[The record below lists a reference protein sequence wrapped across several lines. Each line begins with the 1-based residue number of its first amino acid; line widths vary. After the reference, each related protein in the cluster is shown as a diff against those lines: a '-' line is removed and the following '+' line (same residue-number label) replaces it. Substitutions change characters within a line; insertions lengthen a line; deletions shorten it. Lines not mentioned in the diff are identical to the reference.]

1 MKGDLNL
8 KKETKATM
16 KKAAKWTLFLLPVA
30 LVGGFFTG
38 MYTYEHYDK
47 NTIELILQQIG
58 SYQTF
63 LALTTVQS
71 AVYGCVAAFL
81 GYLLADSIGLVKPFR
96 FEKEKLRHTLPII
109 VLLGVLFACDYF
121 VFGSIIPEVAA
132 DYQKGISPAYFLC
145 SLTYGGVVEEVLLRW
160 FFMSLIAWILRKLFV
175 SGKAKDEIPA
185 WVFITANIIAALVF
199 SAGHLPTTVSL
210 YGGLS
215 PWIVF
220 RCFLLNGCFAMVF
233 GRFYRKYG
241 IQYAMLGHFG
251 LHLVSKLI
259 LLFVI

>member
-1 MKGDLNL
+1 MKREFRAHPL
-8 KKETKATM
+8 M
-16 KKAAKWTLFLLPVA
+16 
-30 LVGGFFTG
+30 
-38 MYTYEHYDK
+38 
-47 NTIELILQQIG
+47 I
-58 SYQTF
+58 
-63 LALTTVQS
+63 
-71 AVYGCVAAFL
+71 
-81 GYLLADSIGLVKPFR
+81 IGLVKPFR

-175 SGKAKDEIPA
+175 SRKAKDEIPA

-259 LLFVI
+259 LLFAI